1 MVFVPFLVQ
10 AEKGTR
16 CGAQG
21 ANSATAPATVGGERT
36 RSDPLG
42 ATLGRIGRATT
53 RKSGDLP
60 SKRITNPG
68 GVSWRRQHGSDGFRR
83 WTIWFLPT
91 PGMSEVDVSS
101 LSNVPNTDQAKIW
114 SSTEAIAV
122 TRSRPCLTEV
132 SALGLIAGALGLSA
146 ILWIAILAVL

>member
-1 MVFVPFLVQ
+1 MVFVSSVTQ

-16 CGAQG
+16 CGAKG
-21 ANSATAPATVGGERT
+21 ANSATAPATVGGERP

-42 ATLGRIGRATT
+42 TTLGRIGRATT

-68 GVSWRRQHGSDGFRR
+68 GVSWRRQHGSDGFRQ

-91 PGMSEVDVSS
+91 TGMSEVDVSS
-101 LSNVPNTDQAKIW
+101 LSNVPNTEQASVW
-114 SSTEAIAV
+114 SSAEAVAV
-122 TRSRPCLTEV
+122 SRSKPCLTEV